1 MKKYLILIM
10 MVVCFLGISCKEK
23 GYTPKKP
30 EEIENFQRVNGTH
43 LLECED
49 VSPYIVIK
57 NKLLNQDLLYSMTL
71 YMNFEKGNRTNRL
84 YKYYQFDYYLANGEF
99 LCDYHIFDNID
110 GALRKYGQNFMPYYD
125 LKSIVD
131 KIMLRVKYS
140 YEIFDEDANE
150 GIAYDKEFSL
160 SEDILFFDNKKD
172 YSDTNPFEIYMTKE
186 SNSDENYERYK
197 VNASIPSAKTGHI
210 DMQIFVKGN
219 DGNVYPYLGLYHYEF
234 KSGNYISV
242 SDEKIDKK
250 QGIVAAYCQINMYE
264 TNGNTT
270 TNTYFTSIDIK

>member
-1 MKKYLILIM
+1 
-10 MVVCFLGISCKEK
+10 
-23 GYTPKKP
+23 
-30 EEIENFQRVNGTH
+30 
-43 LLECED
+43 
-49 VSPYIVIK
+49 
-57 NKLLNQDLLYSMTL
+57 
-71 YMNFEKGNRTNRL
+71 MNFEKGNRTNRL

-234 KSGNYISV
+234 KNGNYISV

-250 QGIVAAYCQINMYE
+250 
-264 TNGNTT
+264 
-270 TNTYFTSIDIK
+270 